1 MIPNN
6 EINNLKT
13 NETALVLKESQSL
26 IIKTKIRKVLIIS
39 LKSVL
44 YALFLIIANIVT

>member
-6 EINNLKT
+6 ELNNLKT
-13 NETALVLKESQSL
+13 NETALILKENQSL
-26 IIKTKIRKVLIIS
+26 IVKTRIKKVLIIS
-39 LKSVL
+39 LKSIL